1 MWMSYLKISLCCIK
15 YLYFIIVA
23 HRIRNVKMIAEN
35 KKEEEEEEEFILNF
49 NI

>member
-1 MWMSYLKISLCCIK
+1 
-15 YLYFIIVA
+15 LYFIIVA

-35 KKEEEEEEEFILNF
+35 KKEEEEEEEFIPNF